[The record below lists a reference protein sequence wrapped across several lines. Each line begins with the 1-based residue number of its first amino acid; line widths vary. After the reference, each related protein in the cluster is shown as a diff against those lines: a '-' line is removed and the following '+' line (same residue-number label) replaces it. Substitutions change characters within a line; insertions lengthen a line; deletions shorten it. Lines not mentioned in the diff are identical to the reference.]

1 MSDYRH
7 CIAELTMMP
16 NKSPEPNQCLEPLPF
31 DIEGSDWLTYTEP
44 IKIIADMRKELAEKH
59 T

>member
-1 MSDYRH
+1 
-7 CIAELTMMP
+7 MMP